1 MDKKYKS
8 PLKNADATLVQ
19 GAYNA
24 AAAGIETG
32 KYQGMDK
39 LLQISSEAVSQ
50 ISKNRAQNVKKGNDL
65 ADDINSMNG
74 SMGQDFFGASEEYV
88 KGLHGNYKSA
98 AQFGRKNKQGEHM
111 GELNKFAIETAN
123 AKEIRNEIAQIQ
135 TAGDWSEY
143 CSDAER
149 NMFNN
154 VMDPKTKKRVNKE
167 GKWEVDIGDGNFML
181 MSDIKTKMGEFKKD
195 YKTMVNIR
203 KDAIGIAAQAKE
215 DALRNKEEGYTPKG
229 FEPEKYK
236 YKMLQQLK
244 EGNMGSLMYDDV
256 LENGEPFAKAL
267 EANPQING
275 LKYADLGLT
284 PPPGDDNGI
293 IDGEETAGLLGSEQK
308 ASIIDALINPKNEFY
323 NEDTTRD
330 LMADYFVGFI
340 GNQYTEDYKREGG
353 TPYNSLDKDDQDAK
367 VNSYLNL

>member
-32 KYQGMDK
+32 KYEGMDK

-143 CSDAER
+143 CS
-149 NMFNN
+149 
-154 VMDPKTKKRVNKE
+154 
-167 GKWEVDIGDGNFML
+167 
-181 MSDIKTKMGEFKKD
+181 
-195 YKTMVNIR
+195 
-203 KDAIGIAAQAKE
+203 
-215 DALRNKEEGYTPKG
+215 
-229 FEPEKYK
+229 
-236 YKMLQQLK
+236 
-244 EGNMGSLMYDDV
+244 
-256 LENGEPFAKAL
+256 
-267 EANPQING
+267 
-275 LKYADLGLT
+275 
-284 PPPGDDNGI
+284 
-293 IDGEETAGLLGSEQK
+293 EQK
-308 ASIIDALINPKNEFY
+308 ELCLTMLWILK
-323 NEDTTRD
+323 
-330 LMADYFVGFI
+330 
-340 GNQYTEDYKREGG
+340 QKRE
-353 TPYNSLDKDDQDAK
+353 LIKK
-367 VNSYLNL
+367 VSGKLI